1 MGLRAGGPLQGRAGV
16 GEVAAGV
23 PAFAQLPA
31 SPLLTCTTTPAAAST
46 PHAHQRRI
54 VHVKAA
60 HATSVHTTVKSWM
73 QEAGSRVSSS
83 CNGLTFVQSH
93 CTILLGLSN
102 CCRPISPAS
111 FTSLIIIVHLR
122 RKSGG

>member
-1 MGLRAGGPLQGRAGV
+1 MGLRAGGPLQERAGV

-60 HATSVHTTVKSWM
+60 HATLCSSHYTCIVD
-73 QEAGSRVSSS
+73 AGSREQGV
-83 CNGLTFVQSH
+83 LIVQWADF
-93 CTILLGLSN
+93 CTISLYNLAGLE
-102 CCRPISPAS
+102 
-111 FTSLIIIVHLR
+111 
-122 RKSGG
+122 